1 MALLKVRI
9 STILSGTHMLV
20 YSVTTAMP
28 LFYVGYSWRKQTAN
42 IIGWNVDTCTG
53 NRVIYLLWHLIISCV
68 CLVTD
73 IQTHKESLFV
83 LVSFNFICVL
93 IDGI

>member
-28 LFYVGYSWRKQTAN
+28 LFYVGYSWRKQTDN
-42 IIGWNVDTCTG
+42 IIGWKVDTG
-53 NRVIYLLWHLIISCV
+53 NTVIYWLWHLIISCV
-68 CLVTD
+68 CLVSD
-73 IQTHKESLFV
+73 IQIHKESPFV
-83 LVSFNFICVL
+83 LVSLNCICVL
-93 IDGI
+93 IAGI